1 MYVCICFTNFMLVV
15 VVVVV
20 VVVVL
25 LFLVHVKGQDSPVK
39 QILIKPR

>member
-1 MYVCICFTNFMLVV
+1 MYLLNTNFML
-15 VVVVV
+15 VVV

>member
-1 MYVCICFTNFMLVV
+1 MYVCICFTNFMLV